1 MGRPVLALQL
11 TRPRFWLAR
20 MTRHLLLLVCCAVL
34 SVSARKFCPKEKNGD
49 ECRAKQNQ
57 YKCGVFFKDLTSKVP
72 LAWLGALPEAVVRA
86 RKEGATDD
94 DVISL
99 LGSNVDADSYEG
111 DVCGD
116 TLANTRCYAQMT
128 KVKDEDLDSCG
139 KSLVRKKWSE
149 QAEETMGDYLCGQV
163 HRWLKR
169 TVTTRP
175 TEGTTSRWRSCTP
188 SVETNGK
195 RSQVPS
201 RESWF
206 PKSRCVAQTRASSE
220 GVTAPVR
227 WSRVAKSK
235 KVAGLIHLSI

>member
-1 MGRPVLALQL
+1 MGRPVLALEQ
-11 TRPRFWLAR
+11 TRPWFLVHT
-20 MTRHLLLLVCCAVL
+20 MTRQLLLLVCCAAIAVN
-34 SVSARKFCPKEKNGD
+34 ARKFCPKERNGN

-99 LGSNVDADSYEG
+99 LGSNVDAESYEG

-139 KSLVRKKWSE
+139 KSLVRNKWSE

-163 HRWLKR
+163 H
-169 TVTTRP
+169 P
-175 TEGTTSRWRSCTP
+175 C
-188 SVETNGK
+188 
-195 RSQVPS
+195 
-201 RESWF
+201 
-206 PKSRCVAQTRASSE
+206 
-220 GVTAPVR
+220 GVRAPVAR
-227 WSRVAKSK
+227 IQCTSNMQSDTV
-235 KVAGLIHLSI
+235 LIQIQNHDIT